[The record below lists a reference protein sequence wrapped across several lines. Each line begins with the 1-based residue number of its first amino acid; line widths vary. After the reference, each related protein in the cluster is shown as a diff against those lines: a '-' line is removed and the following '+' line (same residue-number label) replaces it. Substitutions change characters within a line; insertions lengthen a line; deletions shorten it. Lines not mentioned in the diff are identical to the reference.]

1 MQQREPWITV
11 VIPAWNEAERI
22 GITLQHLRK
31 LHRSEGGNIQEIIVV
46 DDGSRDDSWR
56 KAERFADRVIRHS
69 RRRGKGAALE
79 TGWRE
84 AKGDVLVFLDA
95 DLGESAAHADALVQP
110 VLAGEADMTIAK
122 LPPASR
128 KGGFGLVKVLAV
140 GGIYHLSGCGF
151 RPEAPLSGQRAVR
164 REVLESI
171 GGLAQGFGIEV
182 GLTIDTLRRGYRVL
196 EVEVP
201 IRHRETGRNFS
212 GFLHRGQQFWWV
224 GMALLH
230 RWRHPV

>member
-1 MQQREPWITV
+1 MQRQEPWITV
-11 VIPAWNEAERI
+11 VIPAWNESERI
-22 GITLQHLRK
+22 GCTLQHLRK
-31 LHRSEGGNIQEIIVV
+31 LHRTEGAVFHEIIVV
-46 DDGSRDDSWR
+46 DDGSSDDSWR
-56 KAERFADRVIRHS
+56 KADRFADRVIRHS

-79 TGWRE
+79 TGWRA
-84 AKGDVLVFLDA
+84 AKGEVLVFLDA
-95 DLGESAAHADALVQP
+95 DLGETAAHAGVLVDP

-122 LPPASR
+122 LPPAQR
-128 KGGFGLVKVLAV
+128 RGGFGLVKGLAV

-182 GLTIDTLRRGYRVL
+182 GLTIDALRRGFRVM

-201 IRHRETGRNFS
+201 FRHRETGRNFS
-212 GFLHRGQQFWWV
+212 GFVHRGRQFWWV
-224 GMALLH
+224 GMTLLH